1 MEKNVELNKSKITEI
16 NKDKNNNFYDFFI
29 NLNKFLPGNFINDFL
44 GLNNLPLIGHYN
56 KNDYSFGKI
65 HINISF
71 NFKIL
76 QGKNFDELNNSYIDF
91 NPPENIIEYIN
102 INEEL
107 LIKNNTKTK
116 TNTKF
121 HPKEN
126 VNFNIVFTSL
136 PQTNK
141 EISLFNI
148 VPHLYYLQ
156 NNLDFSNTKRLV
168 FENSICLFYCD
179 PFKCNINSQNG
190 KNDIYLNDLRFE
202 YNSVHLKKG
211 SLAFS
216 PNNLRFN
223 ILEKEKEKLTQF
235 YIIINEPN
243 KEYLSVFLYIIMNN
257 EENEKIIEKIGKN
270 SNNIKEL
277 IIEMEKEY
285 SSENEIIKNLKYLF
299 KI

>member
-1 MEKNVELNKSKITEI
+1 M
-16 NKDKNNNFYDFFI
+16 
-29 NLNKFLPGNFINDFL
+29 

-56 KNDYSFGKI
+56 RNDYSFGKI

-71 NFKIL
+71 NFKII
-76 QGKNFDELNNSYIDF
+76 QGKNFDEINNSYIDF
-91 NPPENIIEYIN
+91 NPPENILEYIN

-168 FENSICLFYCD
+168 FENSICLFYCE

-277 IIEMEKEY
+277 IIGMEKEY

>member
-76 QGKNFDELNNSYIDF
+76 QGKNLDELNNSYIDF
-91 NPPENIIEYIN
+91 TPPENIIDYIN